1 MLNNFFKPNS
11 LTSILIALANNSTTA
26 FYLTGSQ
33 FFGNNTNESDYDL
46 FVDFN
51 HDLNGYLNSL
61 GFKIVENSH
70 DYTFC
75 DLVELWERAT
85 VEGVKIQVQVLRE
98 GKSAVKHQAQTKIY
112 SNRELFNKLD
122 KQQRSK
128 FWSMF
133 L

>member
-1 MLNNFFKPNS
+1 MLNNFFKKDS
-11 LTSILIALANNSTTA
+11 LTSILIALANGSTTV

-33 FFGNNTNESDYDL
+33 FFGNNTSESDYDF

-61 GFKIVENSH
+61 GFKIVENNH
-70 DYTFC
+70 DYNFC
-75 DLVELWERAT
+75 DLVELWERPT

-98 GKSAVKHQAQTKIY
+98 GKSAIKNLAQNKIY
-112 SNRELFNKLD
+112 HNRELFNKLD

-128 FWSMF
+128 FWNMF